1 MPIYSRTDLA
11 SEAQG
16 FRLSSAR
23 TLPEGMNCAV
33 RREEVEGLPVTAVD
47 IDGEDS
53 AKALGLPR
61 GHYVT
66 LHLSEA
72 VSRRAPGFFSQVRAL
87 SLLIRR
93 FLPQDCTNGVLIAA
107 LGNPDITPDA
117 LGPLTAESV
126 LVTRHLQNHSL
137 FQSYVPTALCRTGV
151 LGTTGMESSFQIHTL
166 CHAIQPSCVLVVD
179 ALAGAEPE
187 SLCRCVQVTDAGI
200 APGSGV
206 GNDRASISENVLG
219 VPVVAIGVPTVVDAA
234 SLSEGSGLG
243 ELFVTSRYIDSE
255 VRSLARLI
263 GFSINAALQPH
274 VSLEE
279 MEQLLE

>member
-23 TLPEGMNCAV
+23 PLPEGMNCAV

-47 IDGEDS
+47 VDGEDS

-72 VSRRAPGFFSQVRAL
+72 VSRRAPGCFSQGRAL

-137 FQSYVPTALCRTGV
+137 FRRLCVEPVFSVRQEWRARFRSIRSV
-151 LGTTGMESSFQIHTL
+151 MPFSHPVFLSWMRWP
-166 CHAIQPSCVLVVD
+166 APSRRV
-179 ALAGAEPE
+179 
-187 SLCRCVQVTDAGI
+187 S
-200 APGSGV
+200 
-206 GNDRASISENVLG
+206 
-219 VPVVAIGVPTVVDAA
+219 AA
-234 SLSEGSGLG
+234 V
-243 ELFVTSRYIDSE
+243 FR
-255 VRSLARLI
+255 
-263 GFSINAALQPH
+263 
-274 VSLEE
+274 
-279 MEQLLE
+279 